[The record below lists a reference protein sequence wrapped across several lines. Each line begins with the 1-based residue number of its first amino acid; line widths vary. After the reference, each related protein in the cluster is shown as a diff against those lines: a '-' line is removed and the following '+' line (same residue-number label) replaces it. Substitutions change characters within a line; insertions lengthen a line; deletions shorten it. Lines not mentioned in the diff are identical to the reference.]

1 MKRLLLGMAGLLLAG
16 MALAAGP
23 RATREKVEASMVVT
37 GSIGV
42 TPQGTVLGYT
52 LDHPE
57 KLPPLVADLIGK
69 AVPGW
74 TFQPVLR
81 DGKPVAAKA
90 SMSLRVVAQ
99 PIGDGKFRV
108 GVRSAW
114 FGDPG
119 RGISKDK
126 GTPPRYPMQ
135 AIRGRVE
142 GTVYVALRLDREG
155 RVSDAAA
162 EQVNLRVIASDNE
175 MKHWREVFAKATL
188 NAARLW
194 TFSPADPSDHA
205 PYRDVT
211 VPVAYELHVGPAPTA
226 PSPESKY
233 GQWQTYVPGP
243 LEPVPWSDADRM
255 LTGGVDALP
264 DDGVFGASSLS
275 LLTPLDRG

>member
-1 MKRLLLGMAGLLLAG
+1 MKRLLLGVAGLLLAG
-16 MALAAGP
+16 TALAGGP
-23 RATREKVEASMVVT
+23 HSVRERVEASMVVT

-57 KLPPLVADLIGK
+57 KLPPPVADLIGK
-69 AVPGW
+69 AVPSW

-90 SMSLRVVAQ
+90 KMSLRVVAQ
-99 PIGDGKFRV
+99 PIGDGKFKI

-119 RGISKDK
+119 QGITTNMS
-126 GTPPRYPMQ
+126 TPPRYPVQ
-135 AIRGRVE
+135 AMRGRVE
-142 GTVYVALRLDREG
+142 GTVYLAMRLDREG

-162 EQVNLRVIASDNE
+162 EQVNLRVIASDTE

-188 NAARLW
+188 SAARQW
-194 TFSPADPSDHA
+194 TFSPAGPTDHTL
-205 PYRDVT
+205 YRDVM
-211 VPVAYELHVGPAPTA
+211 VPVAFELYTGPGRIR
-226 PSPESKY
+226 PSPEAKY

-243 LEPVPWSDADRM
+243 VEPVPWSDADRM

-264 DDGVFGASSLS
+264 DDGVYGAPSLS

>member
-1 MKRLLLGMAGLLLAG
+1 MKRLLSGLVGWLLVGTALAG
-16 MALAAGP
+16 GP
-23 RATREKVEASMVVT
+23 RAVRERVEASMVVT

-52 LDHPE
+52 LDQPQ
-57 KLPPLVADLIGK
+57 KLPPPVVDLI
-69 AVPGW
+69 ARTIPRW

-81 DGKPVAAKA
+81 GGKPVAAKA
-90 SMSLRVVAQ
+90 GMRLRVVARPMGEGRFQ
-99 PIGDGKFRV
+99 IDL
-108 GVRSAW
+108 RSAW

-119 RGISKDK
+119 QGIKRDK
-126 GTPPRYPMQ
+126 AEQPRYPMQ

-142 GTVYVALRLDREG
+142 GTVYLVLRLDRAG

-162 EQVNLRVIASDNE
+162 EQVNLRVIAGDLE
-175 MKHWREVFAKATL
+175 MKRWRELFAKATVD
-188 NAARLW
+188 AAKAW

-205 PYRDVT
+205 LYRDVR
-211 VPVAYELHVGPAPTA
+211 VPVTYRLNTSGTSPAD
-226 PSPESKY
+226 ESTY

-255 LTGGVDALP
+255 LSGGVDALP
-264 DDGVFGASSLS
+264 DDGVYGAPSLS